1 MDGKYTRPQLDALCI
16 NLQIQDLLDFES
28 TTIDDY
34 FTLYSFPFLKIFLT
48 ETWSV
53 IMSWAHPAFG
63 NSTKHVNK
71 YHLLLI
77 SWLAHG
83 NFPFPLPLATNQT
96 VRHFFRSITFFLV
109 KGEFFNEF

>member
-28 TTIDDY
+28 TTIEDY

-53 IMSWAHPAFG
+53 IMSWANNYSRFAIQ
-63 NSTKHVNK
+63 
-71 YHLLLI
+71 HLE
-77 SWLAHG
+77 
-83 NFPFPLPLATNQT
+83 T
-96 VRHFFRSITFFLV
+96 VQ
-109 KGEFFNEF
+109 NM